1 MHMSRSA
8 LPTLRTLA
16 ALPARDADMLLGS
29 AERLYLAQP
38 GHAQRKALRRI
49 AVYRRVLGLPPSM
62 GLMQQRWAASA

>member
-1 MHMSRSA
+1 
-8 LPTLRTLA
+8 
-16 ALPARDADMLLGS
+16 MLLGS